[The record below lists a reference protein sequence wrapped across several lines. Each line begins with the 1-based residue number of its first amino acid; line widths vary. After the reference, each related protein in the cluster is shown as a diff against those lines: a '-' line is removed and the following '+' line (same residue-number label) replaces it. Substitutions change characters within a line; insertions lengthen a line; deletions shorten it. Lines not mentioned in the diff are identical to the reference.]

1 MEKIIKYLFTCALM
15 IFSLTGLFGCNYL
28 NQDKDTNSN
37 KNIKDEYSIK
47 SEQSKKDLDK
57 IISSRIIEYS
67 KSSGLSGDV
76 FFESH
81 RVYGMKTKENKL
93 YIYLTSFI
101 EGFTFVGD
109 KLKIGSSYCF
119 PVRLILNSDDYKFI
133 NYSEPG
139 GGMDFDEKLKELFPE
154 KYYEMAKKYN
164 EDHYKLLTKN
174 RNKLMEWLKSKGK
187 DKDSLIVD

>member
-1 MEKIIKYLFTCALM
+1 MEKIIKYLFICALI

-28 NQDKDTNSN
+28 NQDKNTDSN
-37 KNIKDEYSIK
+37 KNIKDKYLIK

-81 RVYGMKTKENKL
+81 RVYGMETKENKL

-109 KLKIGSSYCF
+109 KLKIGSSYCS

-133 NYSEPG
+133 NYSEPV
-139 GGMDFDEKLKELFPE
+139 GGMDFDEKLKELFPG

-164 EDHYKLLTKN
+164 EDHYTLLTKN